1 MIQLLVSTKKLG
13 KIVNGTFGE
22 HLLHMPTKC
31 LTSKMVMTIQTEPW
45 KLVQMERMLFSFD
58 SHRKVEILF
67 NVVWEN
73 SQVMFCLPA
82 LVQWIPKPQRQG
94 WQKQSTRSLKLGNK
108 FFSSPVGRAEILRRF
123 CRQQLVRKRK
133 AKGNVSSRKPS
144 PPALHDDTTM
154 FIMRCW
160 SSLDYCIIKSQN
172 IGNILIWTRTW
183 TQVDLTLSKHVDSQA
198 PAENIEFMKMK

>member
-108 FFSSPVGRAEILRRF
+108 IFLVS
-123 CRQQLVRKRK
+123 CRQGGNFASFLQAATRSE
-133 AKGNVSSRKPS
+133 AKGKMKCVFPEAFAAS
-144 PPALHDDTTM
+144 PAWWHDDVYNAM
-154 FIMRCW
+154 
-160 SSLDYCIIKSQN
+160 LIIAR
-172 IGNILIWTRTW
+172 L
-183 TQVDLTLSKHVDSQA
+183 LYY
-198 PAENIEFMKMK
+198 